1 VKTSTQEPDV
11 VPRRPIL
18 VVLAAFVAITAACVW
33 IVWAMQSCQLGE
45 LRGDAPA
52 EPSRPVPPEVSA
64 METFTFTARD
74 QGRESRD
81 AAERWLGSYGWVDR
95 DAGVVHIPI
104 ERAMEL
110 YLERRG
116 ASR

>member
-1 VKTSTQEPDV
+1 
-11 VPRRPIL
+11 
-18 VVLAAFVAITAACVW
+18 
-33 IVWAMQSCQLGE
+33 
-45 LRGDAPA
+45 
-52 EPSRPVPPEVSA
+52 